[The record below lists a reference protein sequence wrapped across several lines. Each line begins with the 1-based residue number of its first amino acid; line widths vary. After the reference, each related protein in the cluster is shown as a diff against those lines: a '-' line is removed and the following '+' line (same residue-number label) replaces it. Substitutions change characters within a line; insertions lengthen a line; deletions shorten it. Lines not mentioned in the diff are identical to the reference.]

1 MPTTGIV
8 EKEPI
13 QRRPRPVCEHRDQ
26 STGGKLL
33 RNIRKRNLDDAHPI
47 DRGRDGDREL
57 ISRQLSINLNLKRS
71 TFLAEA
77 PGRQRAAWEA
87 QTDASVFCELLRS
100 RGVPCW
106 RRYLGD
112 AITTNGISSLMRKA
126 IMSRAMLSPGRIP
139 ASKRSAT
146 ISTMPRSTETS
157 TLISGYNDR
166 KRAITGARAKSAA
179 GGATVKRSKP
189 AGLER
194 NSLSGSSAAR

>member
-77 PGRQRAAWEA
+77 PWRQRAAWEA

-100 RGVPCW
+100 R
-106 RRYLGD
+106 
-112 AITTNGISSLMRKA
+112 MRKA

-139 ASKRSAT
+139 ASKRPAT

-157 TLISGYNDR
+157 TLYRNVDADFGIQRQKAGDHRSQDEVCGWRRNR
-166 KRAITGARAKSAA
+166 QRARASGLAFF
-179 GGATVKRSKP
+179 GALALSRIPFVVMPSKIS
-189 AGLER
+189 ER
-194 NSLSGSSAAR
+194 DCSR